1 MTEPRR
7 SRRAYLAGLTAV
19 GAPLLAGCP
28 STDGSVGSATS
39 TVEGDGGPSTDRPST
54 RSPTDAPR
62 TTTAGPTE
70 STPSSTTA
78 STPTPG
84 GAVRVAGQLVD
95 GSGAPVTDGRIFAVG
110 GAADDLIDRGP
121 NDQGQYGF
129 ELTAHVEYA
138 IQYGD
143 SPAGLPDHFT
153 VAVFRPDADQSLGRT
168 TLPRAYEVD
177 VTVETADGTDVTDE
191 SRLRVWHTNDYD
203 ETSWV
208 DVVDLPV
215 ELASEVELGANYEGS
230 VGRRSLTV
238 DSPTSVTLTVD
249 G

>member
-7 SRRAYLAGLTAV
+7 TRRAYLAGLTAV

-28 STDGSVGSATS
+28 SDAGSDGSGTTTAD
-39 TVEGDGGPSTDRPST
+39 GDGGTTTGRSSTASSPA
-54 RSPTDAPR
+54 SPTS
-62 TTTAGPTE
+62 TTTAGA
-70 STPSSTTA
+70 SGSTTA

-84 GAVRVAGQLVD
+84 GPVRVAGKLVD
-95 GSGAPVTDGRIFAVG
+95 GNGDPVTAGRIFAVG
-110 GAADDLIDRGP
+110 GEVGDLIDRGP

-129 ELTAHVEYA
+129 ELTANVEYA

-153 VAVFRPDADQSLGRT
+153 VAVFRPTTDQSLGQT
-168 TLPRAYEVD
+168 DLPRAYEVD

-230 VGRRSLTV
+230 VVRRTLTV
-238 DSPTSVTLTVD
+238 DSPTSVTLTVE